1 MSTQDPISTAESSL
15 SEGQLAE
22 ILRKRDWVFDPV
34 PPWLSLNRE
43 QLERFGKMQLDFK
56 IKELQIQQEKLQSL
70 REML

>member
-1 MSTQDPISTAESSL
+1 MPTEDPISAAQSSL
-15 SEGQLAE
+15 SEVQLVE
-22 ILRKRDWVFDPV
+22 ILRKRDWIFDPI

-56 IKELQIQQEKLQSL
+56 VRELQIQQEKLQSL